1 MDFFLL
7 VLMAGTT
14 VHMLKAAEQRKRIA
28 LLASHLSQFQI
39 ERLMQTLT
47 DGYLRALGEADPA
60 RREQVWALL
69 ASSEIQLG
77 EQFGRFAQGFAQ
89 VGELQARTSKLPLA
103 LPFATQ
109 LLPALCFDARQVFAI
124 HAKGLQQTAQNAR
137 GLSPRDKAFTLSA
150 ELFLMQ
156 HSCHWFCKSR
166 TVASA
171 RLLARHQTDYDK
183 VLASVSPETRQ
194 AYLALLGEKR

>member
-47 DGYLRALGEADPA
+47 DGYLRALGETNPT

-69 ASSEIQLG
+69 SSSEIQLG
-77 EQFGRFAQGFAQ
+77 EQFTRFAQSFAQ
-89 VGELQARTSKLPLA
+89 VSEQQARTSKLPLA

-109 LLPALCFDARQVFAI
+109 LLPALCFDARQLFAI

-150 ELFLMQ
+150 ELYLMQ

-171 RLLARHQTDYDK
+171 RLLARHQTAYDK
-183 VLASVSPETRQ
+183 VLDSVSPETRQ
-194 AYLALLGEKR
+194 AYLALLGGQR

>member
-47 DGYLRALGEADPA
+47 DGYLRALGETNPT

-69 ASSEIQLG
+69 SSSEIQLG
-77 EQFGRFAQGFAQ
+77 EQFTRFAQSFAQ
-89 VGELQARTSKLPLA
+89 VSEQQARTSKLPLA

-109 LLPALCFDARQVFAI
+109 LLPALSFDARKVFAL
-124 HAKGLQQTAQNAR
+124 HAQGLQQAAQNTQ

-156 HSCHWFCKSR
+156 HTCHWFCKSR

-171 RLLARHQTDYDK
+171 RLLARHQTPYEK
-183 VLASVSPETRQ
+183 VLASVSPETRR
-194 AYLALLGEKR
+194 AYLALAGSH